1 MPYMHCR
8 HMVALITAYYILS
21 FTATAALLLSEENV
35 KYNLQIKGTAVL
47 DEISN
52 DVIKV
57 FSKSGQ
63 KFSCYWTDGNFSTSE
78 SVASYLSN
86 SAIYSL
92 FSMLNESD
100 CLSVRKGWWTYE
112 FCFRKHIIQY
122 HDGSRKTSETLLG
135 VYDHDYNWDNSSQIE
150 DKPKYHSQF
159 YINGS
164 TCDLTG
170 NHRKAE
176 VQFVCTDTPQF
187 YIVSVDEPETCV
199 YLLKISTPNLCTNM
213 HFTLDASVKSHGIM
227 CHPALNESDYH
238 TYQALKSK
246 NPNPQLSSIE
256 SSKNVK
262 ISTKRVFT
270 YRNVY
275 DKIRDNR
282 RRHQLNSFRRSVGQ
296 FLKGLK
302 AFSTLYKKQKLR
314 TMDFYPVFLLDSN
327 SVNTYALWSHITQF
341 IGSFLNFTPFL
352 LKGSTAAYSVPLDV
366 VKISIIVTKSVIS
379 EMEDYYQLLEKS
391 LLPEQAMG
399 LISALNLTDIYE
411 SVGQMWNT
419 LSNYSDPTMA
429 HKSLSILIHA
439 FKKHKVD
446 IPTIEDVPLP
456 SIRVKSSNS
465 IEYYYRKYKLHFES
479 SIYGYNNDDNR
490 IVQHHNRKPA
500 YNLLSYEEYSNIFP
514 IMEKVKK
521 YTNLFLTVLKLE
533 AKKLVLLHNAME
545 ASHTIEEQ
553 LEQTLASVLT
563 NSKVKVIMV
572 RGSDSVLN
580 GKSNRA
586 GQWKDGLSKSLG
598 QQEIMEIIQKVVTN
612 LSPKT
617 SDDFDVFETSE
628 NQAGL
633 STYLIMP
640 SGPKRR
646 RKDVYENWRK
656 TINLLSHQIKK
667 IIKFDNADDVEYNCL
682 LVNHFI
688 HSIFLIIF
696 CFILLLRNIILLL
709 LFLCG

>member
-1 MPYMHCR
+1 
-8 HMVALITAYYILS
+8 
-21 FTATAALLLSEENV
+21 
-35 KYNLQIKGTAVL
+35 
-47 DEISN
+47 
-52 DVIKV
+52 
-57 FSKSGQ
+57 
-63 KFSCYWTDGNFSTSE
+63 
-78 SVASYLSN
+78 
-86 SAIYSL
+86 
-92 FSMLNESD
+92 MLNESD

-238 TYQALKSK
+238 TYQASVKSK

-314 TMDFYPVFLLDSN
+314 TMDFYPC
-327 SVNTYALWSHITQF
+327 
-341 IGSFLNFTPFL
+341 
-352 LKGSTAAYSVPLDV
+352 PLDV

-429 HKSLSILIHA
+429 HKI
-439 FKKHKVD
+439 D

-580 GKSNRA
+580 GKSNR
-586 GQWKDGLSKSLG
+586 

-640 SGPKRR
+640 SGPKKKEERR
-646 RKDVYENWRK
+646 VRELEKNYQFTFPPNQEN
-656 TINLLSHQIKK
+656 N
-667 IIKFDNADDVEYNCL
+667 
-682 LVNHFI
+682 
-688 HSIFLIIF
+688 
-696 CFILLLRNIILLL
+696 
-709 LFLCG
+709 